1 MAVEPMTG
9 PAAAAGPGRR
19 RFAWIFALPVLLVA
33 LVLGGA
39 GTASAHASLDSTDP
53 VSGST
58 LPSGPPTVTLRFS
71 ESVSTELGGVKVLDP
86 AGKRVDTGNPEHGIG
101 GGSTVRVKLLSGLG
115 PGTYTVAW
123 RVVSDDSHPVS
134 GAFTFN
140 VIRASAGAN
149 VSGLGQ
155 GTDSAVDFAD
165 GLARWAAFLSF
176 ALLSG
181 SVLFLVALRPAA
193 VGRFRVWMLL
203 FASWAGLLVSTV
215 AALMFYGPKA
225 SGLSFSSAFDLDVL
239 RVTLDSKL
247 GRALSVRILVLG
259 AAGALLGYLVA
270 VLGEAERRARIV
282 LGSAWVLLSTGLAAT
297 WSMADH
303 ASVGRQAP
311 LATAADIV
319 HLLAMGC
326 WIGGLA
332 VMLTLLF
339 GPDRDEDGE
348 ELPGGLD
355 VPAVGRFSKAAMASV
370 SVLAVTGGYAA
381 WRQVGSFDALFST
394 TFGLLLI
401 LKVNFVVLMIAAAWV
416 ARRWL
421 QARLRSR
428 AGAGARAGDPLPQ
441 RRTLQRAVG
450 AEAALA
456 IAVIAVTAVLVNTEP
471 GRTAWEREQATKPR
485 TVSVTRQYD
494 AGGST
499 GIAAGKGL
507 VEAVVDPARTGTN
520 TVDVFVRDPQKN
532 PIDPPEVTAAIAL
545 PDKQID
551 GITLA
556 LEHIGPGQWR
566 AQNVSLPMAGTWQ
579 LSVSVRTSEIDRAT
593 VTLPVKVR

>member
-297 WSMADH
+297 WSMA
-303 ASVGRQAP
+303 
-311 LATAADIV
+311 
-319 HLLAMGC
+319 
-326 WIGGLA
+326 
-332 VMLTLLF
+332 
-339 GPDRDEDGE
+339 
-348 ELPGGLD
+348 
-355 VPAVGRFSKAAMASV
+355 
-370 SVLAVTGGYAA
+370 
-381 WRQVGSFDALFST
+381 
-394 TFGLLLI
+394 
-401 LKVNFVVLMIAAAWV
+401 
-416 ARRWL
+416 
-421 QARLRSR
+421 
-428 AGAGARAGDPLPQ
+428 
-441 RRTLQRAVG
+441 
-450 AEAALA
+450 
-456 IAVIAVTAVLVNTEP
+456 
-471 GRTAWEREQATKPR
+471 
-485 TVSVTRQYD
+485 
-494 AGGST
+494 
-499 GIAAGKGL
+499 
-507 VEAVVDPARTGTN
+507 
-520 TVDVFVRDPQKN
+520 
-532 PIDPPEVTAAIAL
+532 
-545 PDKQID
+545 
-551 GITLA
+551 
-556 LEHIGPGQWR
+556 
-566 AQNVSLPMAGTWQ
+566 
-579 LSVSVRTSEIDRAT
+579 
-593 VTLPVKVR
+593 